1 MSDHAPIPC
10 DVLGCLVAGYEKGG
24 TTLVKD
30 LLRNT
35 GRMRS
40 AFEGGLLLAEHPADG
55 VPEPYATQLVQSWEL
70 PDDFFDR
77 YRRCASFADGYRLL
91 REASF
96 IRRKDLPLIDKTPRY
111 MACLADVLRRAP
123 GTPLVLVL
131 RDPLQVTGS
140 WLRLGKT
147 VSDAAAAIRLS
158 TFGLVAAPPASRA
171 DVYLIQLAD
180 VVADPAGT
188 CARLQAWLGRDHVP
202 YDATHQLGTAPPG
215 EPPPQGVDA
224 ARIALERHWSGDEL
238 RAIEAELLA
247 LVPWAGVVAKVPSGP
262 LPDVLAVAGE
272 WWDAVASDRARE
284 ESRLVEERE
293 RAEKDRVAAGE
304 APPAGDMAPS
314 SRTAAASGDA
324 AEGGASGPPAE

>member
-1 MSDHAPIPC
+1 MTDHAPIPR
-10 DVLGCLVAGYEKGG
+10 DVLGCIVAGYEKGG

-40 AFEGGLLLAEHPADG
+40 AFEGGLLLAERPADG

-70 PDDFFDR
+70 PGDFFER
-77 YRRCASFADGYRLL
+77 YRRCDSFADGYRLL
-91 REASF
+91 RESSF

-140 WLRLGKT
+140 WLRLGNT

-158 TFGLVAAPPASRA
+158 TLGLVAAPRA
-171 DVYLIQLAD
+171 ALAAVYLIQLAD

-188 CARLQAWLGRDHVP
+188 CALLQAWLGRDHVP

-224 ARIALERHWSGDEL
+224 TRIALERHRSGDEV
-238 RAIEAELLA
+238 RAIEAELHR
-247 LVPWAGVVAKVPSGP
+247 LVPWAGLVAKIPSGP
-262 LPDVLAVAGE
+262 LPDVLEAAGAL
-272 WWDAVASDRARE
+272 WDAVAADRSRE
-284 ESRLVEERE
+284 ESRLAEERE
-293 RAEKDRVAAGE
+293 RAAEEERVAAGE
-304 APPAGDMAPS
+304 ALTSDDPARA
-314 SRTAAASGDA
+314 SRSASGDA
-324 AEGGASGPPAE
+324 PGGAASGPAAE